1 MADKGFCRAQW
12 EYGVVQMNVPN
23 ADSRWEHYFMRRG
36 NECSGFWKDYLVGH
50 NRNVLF
56 ILGLGFDPRMCFGLR
71 MLLDADSTCVKE
83 CLLVKYNEGANS
95 PSHEYQSLVDTNV
108 KAIHFLMNGNGV
120 IREVDVPMLSDDGRR
135 IGSRRAS
142 DEISYDVISRFDNI
156 VVDISSMPRGIYF
169 PIITKLLY
177 LLDAHAANDASV
189 PSVNL
194 HVLVAEQVSID
205 EMIQEE
211 GIDEH
216 AAYMHGFSSD
226 LVQEATAT
234 APRIWIPVLG
244 EGKEA
249 QLTRLYDHVH
259 PDEICPVFPSP
270 SVNPRRSDD
279 LVAEYHELLFDR
291 LRVEP
296 PNIIYASEWNPFEV
310 YRQIYRTIERYDD
323 ALKSLGKC
331 KVVVS
336 ALSSKLLSV
345 GALLAAYE
353 AKREGF
359 MIGISHVETHGYRI
373 HGGIGSCAPELFSL
387 WVAGE
392 CYNV

>member
-1 MADKGFCRAQW
+1 MTELEAH
-12 EYGVVQMNVPN
+12 
-23 ADSRWEHYFMRRG
+23 SRWEHYFMRRG
-36 NECSGFWKDYLVGH
+36 SDCSAFWKDYLSSF
-50 NRNVLF
+50 NRKVLF
-56 ILGLGFDPRMCFGLR
+56 ILGLGFDPRMCLGLR
-71 MLLDADSTCVKE
+71 MLLEADPECVKE
-83 CLLVKYNEGANS
+83 CLLVRYNEGPNS
-95 PSHEYQSLVDTNV
+95 PSLDYQNRVDANV
-108 KAIHFLMNGNGV
+108 TDVKFLLNSKGV
-120 IREVDVPMLSDDGRR
+120 IREVDVPMMSIDGRR

-142 DEISYDVISRFDNI
+142 EAISENVIDRFDDI

-169 PIITKLLY
+169 PIITKLLN
-177 LLDAHAANDASV
+177 LLDVQTRNGASGA
-189 PSVNL
+189 SVNL

-205 EMIQEE
+205 EKIQEE
-211 GIDEH
+211 GIDDH

-226 LVQEATAT
+226 LVQESTAN

-244 EGKEA
+244 EGKKE
-249 QLTRLYDHVH
+249 QLIRLYDHVR

-270 SVNPRRSDD
+270 SVNPRRTDD
-279 LVAEYHELLFDR
+279 LVREYRELLFDR

-310 YRQIYRTIERYDD
+310 YRQISRTIERYNSALD
-323 ALKSLGKC
+323 ALGKC

-353 AKREGF
+353 AKRKGF

-373 HGGIGSCAPELFSL
+373 HGDIGSCEPELNSL
-387 WVAGE
+387 WIAGE
-392 CYNV
+392 CYNA